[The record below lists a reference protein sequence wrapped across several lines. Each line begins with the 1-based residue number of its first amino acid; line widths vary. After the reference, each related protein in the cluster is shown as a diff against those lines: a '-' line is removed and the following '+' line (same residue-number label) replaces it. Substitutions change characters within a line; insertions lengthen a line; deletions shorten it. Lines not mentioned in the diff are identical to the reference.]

1 MKDRLPTRNYS
12 AAGGVVVDANGQ
24 YVIVLVRPD
33 RAGPDGQ
40 PEVRLPKGHVD
51 PNEGRHQA
59 AIREI
64 REETGLQRLQLMA
77 PLGQQTVEFNW
88 KGYHYIREEYYF
100 LMSAPPGSEP
110 HDPEEQ
116 FEPRWMPW
124 EEAMRQLTFEAER
137 EWIRRARAAWQHVR
151 GYAPPPIEEEEEKQP
166 VDSEGS
172 PTASAT
178 GSVLPDEEPP
188 IDVEPEE

>member
-1 MKDRLPTRNYS
+1 MKERLRTRNYT

-33 RAGPDGQ
+33 RAGPDGG
-40 PEVRLPKGHVD
+40 PEIRLPKGHVD
-51 PNEGRHQA
+51 PTEGRHQA
-59 AIREI
+59 AMREI

-88 KGYHYIREEYYF
+88 KGYHYIRDEYYF
-100 LMSAPPGSEP
+100 LMSASAGGEP

-124 EEAMRQLTFEAER
+124 EEAMNRLTFDAER
-137 EWIRRARAAWQHVR
+137 EWVRRARAAWERVR
-151 GYAPPPIEEEEEKQP
+151 GYAPPRIEDEEEIQP
-166 VDSEGS
+166 RDTEGT
-172 PTASAT
+172 PANT
-178 GSVLPDEEPP
+178 GMIAQPDEEPP
-188 IDVEPEE
+188 IDIEPEA